1 MIHRT
6 FQPLH
11 QFSNPQIRRVMQ
23 GKFSS
28 PEEKALHQDFTEVQF
43 YLRIFGFPNILQ
55 TGEEFSFK
63 LSEIYVSRL
72 LNLANDYRD
81 TGQRAFLIWMGF
93 RFLGNILQY
102 KNLFEQKRFQ
112 RDISITIEN
121 LALEG
126 LYVGHLIDPDG
137 VILSPL
143 LLEHEM
149 SLFDLFEKFP
159 LPS

>member
-1 MIHRT
+1 
-6 FQPLH
+6 
-11 QFSNPQIRRVMQ
+11 
-23 GKFSS
+23 
-28 PEEKALHQDFTEVQF
+28 
-43 YLRIFGFPNILQ
+43 
-55 TGEEFSFK
+55 
-63 LSEIYVSRL
+63 
-72 LNLANDYRD
+72 
-81 TGQRAFLIWMGF
+81 MGF

>member
-1 MIHRT
+1 MNHRK
-6 FQPLH
+6 FEPLH

-28 PEEKALHQDFTEVQF
+28 PEERALREDFNEVQF
-43 YLRIFGFPNILQ
+43 YLKIFGFPNLLQ
-55 TGEEFSFK
+55 TGEEFSYK
-63 LSEIYVSRL
+63 SSEQYVGRL
-72 LNLANDYRD
+72 LNLANEYRN
-81 TGQRAFLIWMGF
+81 TGQRAFLIWMSF

-102 KNLFEQKRFQ
+102 KNLFEQKRFK

-159 LPS
+159 LPF